1 MIKRTQLAI
10 AFSTILGTLV
20 PPCPDDGLAR
30 SHDFERFGRLFST
43 DSMRRIR
50 DQKKKIVFSKAAT
63 YKHSKIYTSGN
74 PCLIGLYHLIGQTDR
89 AVVKQRSKYQ
99 GRGFRAKC
107 GKAKARFKESVAIFL
122 EAVIPCPRG
131 MTPQHTW
138 LGLPAVTVLGFP
150 PCLCQPRGT
159 QGTVLKFLLCLAGC
173 PSSLW
178 AA

>member
-1 MIKRTQLAI
+1 MPSQPFLEPLCRLVLTTGLRGPTTLNVLGDCFPRTLCAG
-10 AFSTILGTLV
+10 FGTK
-20 PPCPDDGLAR
+20 
-30 SHDFERFGRLFST
+30 
-43 DSMRRIR
+43 
-50 DQKKKIVFSKAAT
+50 KKKIVFSKAAT